1 MRPQKGSIDTPA
13 ADDAGGSAEDP
24 VGRRTRR
31 LEAFA
36 PDYRRFVQNLAD
48 CCQHVEDLADS
59 FPALLFALATGYGT
73 SAGREAA
80 FAHIRA
86 GDPLR
91 QAAEALG
98 LPWWLRRLPA
108 QAFTAPLGP
117 IPSAP
122 EFSTR
127 VTPLIPSQQEAA
139 APWLE
144 RVLYAYQAGHAE
156 FALWVGR
163 QFRGAKPQGSERSFI
178 ELTAWAWQALNHDNP
193 GYRLLR
199 RPWEPG
205 LSARRAA
212 EEVGAWRQRIALH
225 LCLGEG
231 IADTWLAGGSALG
244 YDFVALRTACDF
256 IAEAEAMDNCLD
268 QYANRLECGAVRVF
282 SVRRQGRIVADL
294 EIAAHEHEFGMPM
307 ITQLKSSR
315 NRRAPLEA
323 WQAAYAWLGSQ
334 SIRPAAPDLALLAGT
349 EHGHRLIEFWRP
361 YLDALCDGHRRR
373 FETLVLGLSNAGSR
387 RRRSRRTS
395 GDLPR
400 FVRAGSL
407 LSRLRGAPSVRGG
420 SGEV

>member
-1 MRPQKGSIDTPA
+1 MRDQKSWLDKTA
-13 ADDAGGSAEDP
+13 ADGGIEDA

-31 LEAFA
+31 IEAFA
-36 PDYRRFVQNLAD
+36 PAYRRFVQELAN
-48 CCQHVEDLADS
+48 CCRHVEDLADS

-73 SAGREAA
+73 SAGRQAA
-80 FAHIRA
+80 FAHIAA

-91 QAAEALG
+91 QAADVLG

-108 QAFTAPLGP
+108 QAFTGPLGP
-117 IPSAP
+117 VPSASD
-122 EFSTR
+122 FSTR
-127 VTPLIPSQQEAA
+127 VVPLIPAQPAVT

-178 ELTAWAWQALNHDNP
+178 ELTAWAWHALNCDNP
-193 GYRLLR
+193 GHRLLR
-199 RPWEPG
+199 RSWEPG

-231 IADTWLAGGSALG
+231 IADTWLAEGSALG
-244 YDFVALRTACDF
+244 YDFVALRTAHDF

-268 QYANRLECGAVRVF
+268 QYAKRLECGAVRVF

-307 ITQLKSSR
+307 ITQLKSAR

-334 SIRPAAPDLALLAGT
+334 SIRPAAPDLALLAGPR
-349 EHGHRLIEFWRP
+349 HDQRLIEFWRP
-361 YLDALCDGHRRR
+361 YLETLSDHHRRR
-373 FETLVLGLSNAGSR
+373 FETLALGLSKTGS
-387 RRRSRRTS
+387 RRRSRRTTS
-395 GDLPR
+395 RAPQ
-400 FVRAGSL
+400 FARAGL
-407 LSRLRGAPSVRGG
+407 LTRLRGAADL
-420 SGEV
+420 